1 MNIAICD
8 SDLNICKN
16 ISDLIRAENFDSNIF
31 IFNSK
36 EDLLKSD
43 KIFQIYFLDIKG
55 IAGLEIAK
63 ILRSREKIFEN
74 PPSILIFITG
84 YENFM
89 AAAFDV
95 HAFHYLLKPV
105 DSKKFSQILNQAVNE
120 IKNRQNYSEKF
131 LIVKIGGFNKKI
143 FLRDIFYI
151 ESADKKVLIHT
162 ADKIFEIYS
171 TMDAL
176 EIALQENFFRCHR
189 FFLVNFEKISAY
201 NRDSIELINNDKI
214 FISAKR
220 YSDFVKNFLKYA
232 KNGGLVNV

>member
-16 ISDLIRAENFDSNIF
+16 IANLIHAENLGADIF

-36 EDLLKSD
+36 ENLLQSK

-63 ILRSREKIFEN
+63 ILRSREKILSN
-74 PPSILIFITG
+74 APSILIFVTG

-89 AAAFDV
+89 AEAFDV

-105 DSKKFSQILNQAVNE
+105 DSKKFSQILNQAVDE
-120 IKNRQNYSEKF
+120 IKNLRNYAEKF
-131 LIVKIGGFNKKI
+131 LFAKVDGSNKKI
-143 FLRDIFYI
+143 LLKDIFYI

-162 ADKIFEIYS
+162 AKNIFEIYG

-176 EIALQENFFRCHR
+176 EVALQENFFRCHR

-201 NRDSIELINNDKI
+201 NYNSIELMNGEKI

-220 YSDFVKNFLKYA
+220 YADFVKNFLNYA
-232 KNGGLVNV
+232 RNGGLVNV